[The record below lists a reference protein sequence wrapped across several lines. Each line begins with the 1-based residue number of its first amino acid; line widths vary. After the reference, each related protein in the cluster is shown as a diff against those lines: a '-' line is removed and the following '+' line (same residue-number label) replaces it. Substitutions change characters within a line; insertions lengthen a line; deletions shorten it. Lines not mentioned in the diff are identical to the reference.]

1 MTQTLFPSLLV
12 RDMEQTVAWYQRN
25 LGATVKMSVPSS
37 TDPSCSR
44 FVTLTLAGNDLM
56 LEMETPESVETKY
69 PQLGRPVEV
78 GSTMAINIQVE
89 DAEVT
94 FEALADRDSI
104 VAEPSDMFYGMREF
118 TLKDP
123 NGYLMTVASPLPQ
136 SPV

>member
-1 MTQTLFPSLLV
+1 MAQTIFPSLIV

-25 LGATVKMSVPSS
+25 LRATVKMSVPSS
-37 TDPSCSR
+37 TDPDCAR
-44 FVTLTLAGNDLM
+44 FVTLILAGNDLM
-56 LEMETPESVETKY
+56 LETPESVETKY

-89 DAEVT
+89 DAQAI
-94 FEALADRDSI
+94 FEALSDRDSI

-136 SPV
+136 TPV